1 MVKKKVVKKVV
12 KKSAARKKVS
22 NTASVSV
29 ANAQGKPDELPDPE
43 GMDEDR
49 ELGDFPIDTL
59 LIRNEQRSVFEIV
72 RRIEAGG
79 YIMNPEFQRDFVWDR
94 DRQSKLIESVV
105 MRIPLPVFYLA
116 EDTEGRIIV
125 VDGLQR
131 LTTFQDFLANRFRLK
146 LPEQELLNGKRFGDL
161 SPKLQNRIEDC
172 NLILYILDSDV
183 PDHAKFQIFERVNGG
198 VPLTRQQMRNCIY
211 SGPATNW
218 LKKESETE
226 LFLAATGKSL
236 DAKKMR
242 DRELINRFCAFHLLG
257 YESYTKADMDGYLA
271 SALQKMNEMPNSE
284 LDDLSAKFRR
294 ALKNNYELFERH
306 AFRKHTPSQESRN
319 IFNASLWDVMTTGLA
334 RFSEATVENSA
345 DELRDAFYELLD
357 DTEFIAAI
365 TYSPNSVKR
374 VEKRFELAND
384 MFEEVLND

>member
-1 MVKKKVVKKVV
+1 MAKKKIATKKKVKKKVPVP
-12 KKSAARKKVS
+12 SS
-22 NTASVSV
+22 DNDGDT
-29 ANAQGKPDELPDPE
+29 GELPDPE
-43 GMDEDR
+43 GLDEDR

-116 EDTEGRIIV
+116 EDPEGHIIV

-131 LTTFQDFLANRFRLK
+131 LTTFQDFLSNKFKLK
-146 LPEQELLNGKRFGDL
+146 LPEQALLNGRKFSDL

-211 SGPATNW
+211 NGLATNW
-218 LKKESETE
+218 LKEESETE
-226 LFLAATGKSL
+226 LFLTATGESL
-236 DAKKMR
+236 DSKKMR

-257 YESYTKADMDGYLA
+257 YETYTKADMDGYLA
-271 SALQKMNEMPNSE
+271 KALQQMNNMSESE
-284 LDDLSAKFRR
+284 LAHLSTAFRR
-294 ALKNNYELFERH
+294 GLQNNYELFERH
-306 AFRKHTPSQESRN
+306 AFRKHTPGQDARN

-334 RFSEATVENSA
+334 QYSEDDVNDKA
-345 DELRDAFYELLD
+345 DELSDAFYKLLGD
-357 DTEFIAAI
+357 DEFIAAI

-374 VEKRFELAND
+374 VEKRFELANE
-384 MFEEVLND
+384 MFEEVMDD